1 MTELF
6 PTFVVGSL
14 PRPQWV
20 RDVVEDRKTGRLGP
34 LEADRLLDSA
44 IPFAVRLQERAGVD
58 YVSDGEWRRESYVK
72 VFADRIGGFEPD
84 VIKIEGSPLTYPA
97 VTSPLAGWR
106 PIAADEARFLR
117 TLTSRKTIV
126 AIPSPYTIGRR
137 MWHPER
143 SRRAY
148 PTRRDFI
155 EACVPIIRHEL
166 QALAQL
172 GVDAVQ
178 LDDPWLALLVDAD
191 YRRREGIADVE
202 AEVASCVRAVNQ
214 ASDGI
219 SGLFLSLHLCHA
231 HFDRRRL
238 TRGPYDLIIDGLSQM
253 RVHRLAMEFTAPE
266 AEGLRVLRRF
276 PTDKLLGLGV
286 IDHCARQVE
295 TPEQVVERVERALE
309 YVPKERLTLNPDCG
323 FSPSSLNPMDLDE
336 AYRKLAAMAQGAALL
351 RDRHA

>member
-1 MTELF
+1 MTDPF

-14 PRPQWV
+14 PRPEWV
-20 RDVVEDRKTGRLGP
+20 RDIIEDRKAGRLDP

-44 IPFAVRLQERAGVD
+44 VPFAVRLQERAGVD

-72 VFADRIGGFEPD
+72 IFADRIGGFEPD
-84 VIKIEGSPLTYPA
+84 VIRIEGSPLTYPA
-97 VTSPLAGWR
+97 VTSPLGGWR
-106 PIAADEARFLR
+106 PIAVDEVRFLKA
-117 TLTSRKTIV
+117 LTRRKVIV

-155 EACVPIIRHEL
+155 AACVPIIRQEL

-178 LDDPWLALLVDAD
+178 LDDPWLALLVDPD
-191 YRRREGIADVE
+191 YRRREGIGDVE
-202 AEVASCVRAVNQ
+202 AEVASCVHAVNE
-214 ASDGI
+214 ASEGI
-219 SGLFLSLHLCHA
+219 SGLFLSLHVCRA
-231 HFDRRRL
+231 HFNRRRL
-238 TRGPYDLIIDGLSQM
+238 TRGSYDIIMDGLARM
-253 RVHRLAMEFTAPE
+253 RVHRLAMEFAAPE
-266 AEGLRVLRRF
+266 AGGLEVLKRF

-295 TPEQVVERVERALE
+295 TPAQVVERVERALE
-309 YVPKERLTLNPDCG
+309 YVPEERMTLNPDCG
-323 FSPSSLNPMDLDE
+323 FAPSSANPMDLDE
-336 AYRKLAAMAQGAALL
+336 AYRNLAAMARGAALL
-351 RDRHA
+351 RDRYA